1 MAPPRKKTAPP
12 PPEVELPAQGWK
24 PRHYQVGFW
33 QYMLDKTWGARA
45 ILCHHR
51 RAGKDHTAIN
61 WCATASQMRKGLYI
75 HVFPYANQGRRIV
88 WDGIDFQGNKFL
100 DAFPKELISRKM
112 DLEMKLY
119 LTNGSI
125 YQVLGA
131 DDPDKLV
138 GINCVGAIFSEYALM
153 DPKALN
159 LVMPILNENG
169 GWAVFPTTPRGKN
182 HFYDL
187 FQNAKN
193 DPNWFVSHETIETTG
208 AVDPVVVEQ
217 ERSRGVDEPLI
228 QQEYYCSFDAGLS
241 GAYYEKQIAVL
252 DKEGRILDFSFDPAL
267 EVHTAWDLG
276 INDTTAVWFFQEARD
291 GVRMIDH
298 LESKDLPLTWY
309 ISKLREKAS
318 INSWSYGRHYGPHDV
333 MQRDLSTGNTLYTT
347 AANLGL
353 RWTVVPKID
362 DIRHGIEATRQ
373 CLAKC
378 WFNKKLTLKGVEALK
393 SYRKQ
398 WDDKNKC
405 YRDKPLHDWSS
416 NTADAMR
423 TLAMGRR
430 ALDPNRKKP
439 TLIQSTL
446 ATYDPLA
453 TTH

>member
-1 MAPPRKKTAPP
+1 MAAPRKKPSSPP
-12 PPEVELPAQGWK
+12 SDVELPANGWK
-24 PRHYQVGFW
+24 PRPYQVGFW
-33 QYMLDKTWGARA
+33 QYMLNKTWGARA

-61 WCATASQMRKGLYI
+61 WCAVASQLRVGLYI

-88 WDGIDFQGNKFL
+88 WDGIDFAGNKFL
-100 DAFPKELISRKM
+100 DAFPKELIARKM

-187 FQNAKN
+187 FTNAKK
-193 DPNWFVSHETIETTG
+193 DPKWYVSHETIETTG
-208 AVDPVVVEQ
+208 AVDPIVIEQ

-228 QQEYYCSFDAGLS
+228 QQEYFCSFDAGLS
-241 GAYYEKQIAVL
+241 GAYYEKQLAML
-252 DKEGRILDFSFDPAL
+252 EKQGRIVNFQHEPAL

-276 INDTTAVWFFQEARD
+276 INDTTAIWFFQEARD
-291 GVRMIDH
+291 GVRILDH
-298 LESKDLPLTWY
+298 LEAKDLALPWYVQQVRQKAMDNTWV
-309 ISKLREKAS
+309 
-318 INSWSYGRHYGPHDV
+318 YGRHYGPHDV

-347 AANLGL
+347 AASLGL

-362 DIRHGIEATRQ
+362 DLRHGIEATRQ
-373 CLAKC
+373 CLAQC
-378 WFNKKLTLKGVEALK
+378 WFNKKTTGKGVEALK

-398 WDDKNKC
+398 WDEKNKC
-405 YRDKPLHDWSS
+405 YRDRPLHDWSS

-439 TLIQSTL
+439 TLQTSTL
-446 ATYDPLA
+446 ADYDPLA
-453 TTH
+453 R